1 MKRLWW
7 VHLSCFRTFPL
18 WVVGW
23 KKAPKGGRQ
32 RARARAIALWINNS
46 TPTDVNGVRC
56 IWSPIR
62 GPLTRFLTFRFVDD
76 WRKCLFVHQML
87 WNFVIRRRKNQ
98 LEKTVE
104 CGQTRWWRVGELFFF
119 FSEQLAPGFQSIPRL
134 TKIGKWFTSFPPL
147 RNSEAQRKLYIYT
160 HTYYEL
166 IVFPPIFF
174 CYYRLTHLSGFG
186 CVIGWWCH
194 WRLSSTSL
202 VSLHNKH

>member
-1 MKRLWW
+1 MITDQGALNSFPDLQICRRLEKMFVCSSNVMKF
-7 VHLSCFRTFPL
+7 CDPPA
-18 WVVGW
+18 
-23 KKAPKGGRQ
+23 KE
-32 RARARAIALWINNS
+32 
-46 TPTDVNGVRC
+46 PT
-56 IWSPIR
+56 
-62 GPLTRFLTFRFVDD
+62 
-76 WRKCLFVHQML
+76 
-87 WNFVIRRRKNQ
+87 RKNGGMRTN
-98 LEKTVE
+98 EMMTS
-104 CGQTRWWRVGELFFF
+104 RRVVF

-174 CYYRLTHLSGFG
+174 FCYYRLTHLSGFG

>member
-119 FSEQLAPGFQSIPRL
+119 FRAIGPRVPIDSP
-134 TKIGKWFTSFPPL
+134 TNK
-147 RNSEAQRKLYIYT
+147 NRKMIY
-160 HTYYEL
+160 
-166 IVFPPIFF
+166 VVPPIAKQRSATEII
-174 CYYRLTHLSGFG
+174 YIHTHLLWAY
-186 CVIGWWCH
+186 CVSPHFFFFITGWLTF
-194 WRLSSTSL
+194 RDL
-202 VSLHNKH
+202 VV